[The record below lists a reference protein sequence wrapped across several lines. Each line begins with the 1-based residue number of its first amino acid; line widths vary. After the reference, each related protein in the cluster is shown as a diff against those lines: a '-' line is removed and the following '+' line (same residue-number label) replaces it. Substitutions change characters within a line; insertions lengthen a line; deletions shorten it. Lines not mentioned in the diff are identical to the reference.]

1 MALTIS
7 NALGGSALSAG
18 LQGVQSGINRVS
30 EAAAEIV
37 SAGVEGGL
45 DPASMAVSLVDLKVS
60 EQLAKASAAVVERA
74 DEMLGTLIDIR
85 A

>member
-7 NALGGSALSAG
+7 NAFSGSALGAG
-18 LQGVQSGINRVS
+18 LQGVQNGISRAN

-37 SAGVEGGL
+37 SAGLEGGL
-45 DPASMAVSLVDLKVS
+45 DPASMAASLVDLKVS
-60 EQLAKASAAVVERA
+60 EQLAKASATVVRSA
-74 DEMLGTLIDIR
+74 GEMLGTLIDIR